1 MTRAI
6 NEGYFDW
13 LCREAGA
20 LHHRNPHRTY
30 WHLLKQLHLTPFRWT
45 IRNDDNR
52 AEDGKLLREEYLDWG
67 IGDPD
72 LPDAPASILEI
83 LVALSR
89 RVAFESYGSPA
100 DWFWKLLSNLDMQ
113 HYTDANYDDF
123 VEQDV
128 GQALELFVSR
138 KYGSDGR
145 GGIFP
150 LRYPRAD
157 QRRQELWYQM
167 SAYIL
172 EGDDVANGP

>member
-1 MTRAI
+1 MTIAH

-20 LHHRNPHRTY
+20 LHNRNPHRTY
-30 WHLLKQLHLTPFRWT
+30 WRLLHHLHLTPFRWS

-52 AEDGKLLREEYLDWG
+52 AEDGKFLREEYLDWG
-67 IGDPD
+67 ASDPD
-72 LPDAPASILEI
+72 MPDAPASILEM

-100 DWFWKLLSNLDMQ
+100 DWFWKLLENLDMK
-113 HYTDANYDDF
+113 HYTDANWDDF

-128 GQALELFVSR
+128 GQALELLNSR
-138 KYGSDGR
+138 KYGEDGR
-145 GGIFP
+145 GGLFP
-150 LRYPRAD
+150 LRYPHTN
-157 QRRQELWYQM
+157 QRRVELWYQM

-172 EGDDVANGP
+172 EGADVANGP